1 MKTILLFLSFF
12 TLLSSCE
19 NDEVESNFQATE
31 LIFTDVGRGHLS
43 NNSLYTQEN
52 IIIDND
58 ADWQNL
64 LSNFNSV
71 NNNITDSF
79 YETSINLDSFTV
91 VAVIDTKNSST
102 TVDITTIT
110 ENSSDVIVHIENL
123 QMGLSQDVANP
134 FHIVKMPKT
143 TKDIV
148 FE

>member
-123 QMGLSQDVANP
+123 QMGLNQDVANP

>member
-31 LIFTDVGRGHLS
+31 LIFTDVGRGHLN

-52 IIIDND
+52 IIVDND

>member
-1 MKTILLFLSFF
+1 MKTILLFLGFF

-31 LIFTDVGRGHLS
+31 LIFTGVGRGHLS

-91 VAVIDTKNSST
+91 VAVINTKNSTT

-110 ENSSDVIVHIENL
+110 ENSSDVIVHIENI